1 MFSVLLLVYS
11 RFDSVLLLVSQK
23 IRHEPF
29 DYAAFP
35 RNQPIPCTEPVR
47 VRALHGHE
55 DVHIRHLLLHGRVDD
70 IDIHLPGTSVMSPLN
85 QPGKVLFQMCQRC
98 FLLPRLKV
106 RCARSS
112 GAKG

>member
-1 MFSVLLLVYS
+1 MFSVFLLVYS

-70 IDIHLPGTSVMSPLN
+70 IDIHLPGKSVM
-85 QPGKVLFQMCQRC
+85 FCC
-98 FLLPRLKV
+98 
-106 RCARSS
+106 
-112 GAKG
+112 